1 MLSIFI
7 PNIQQKEQLV
17 KDQRIELKAAG
28 AETAVFS
35 KNPNKKFDYILISSP
50 ELKADSKYDFY
61 IGGYKTNPSEITLG
75 AAITKVTDVVST
87 VPAVTTDGD
96 PLDVNCDDVV
106 DVSDAVLLARFVA
119 EDPEAMVSETGKKRA
134 DTNGDGD
141 VNGDDV
147 IVILRKIAHL
157 D

>member
-1 MLSIFI
+1 MNIWHDIDSERITPYDFLSIIEIPKGSKKKYELDKKSGLLMLDRILYTSTHYPANYGFI
-7 PNIQQKEQLV
+7 PKTL
-17 KDQRIELKAAG
+17 
-28 AETAVFS
+28 
-35 KNPNKKFDYILISSP
+35 
-50 ELKADSKYDFY
+50 AD
-61 IGGYKTNPSEITLG
+61 
-75 AAITKVTDVVST
+75 
-87 VPAVTTDGD
+87 DGD

-119 EDPEAMVSETGKKRA
+119 EDPEAVISAKGKERA
-134 DTNGDGD
+134 DTNGDGS